1 MKWTKSKLCLLSLVV
16 LFCLSPAISSAEV
29 CYTDEDYLE
38 LTQTFEGLE
47 TDNRQQRTRITTLE
61 TDITTSETALA
72 KSDAA
77 TLNSEIALEKSEKAR
92 VVSAKA
98 IAVAQHSLQE
108 VRLSLR
114 EERKAA
120 GIRTVLAAVIAFVSG
135 LILGALL

>member
-1 MKWTKSKLCLLSLVV
+1 MKCKNLRLFSVWLVG
-16 LFCLSPAISSAEV
+16 LFCLSSAISSAEV
-29 CYTDEDYLE
+29 CYTDEDYLK
-38 LTQTFEGLE
+38 LTQTFEGLK
-47 TDNRQQRTRITTLE
+47 TDNRQQLTRIETLE
-61 TDITTSETALA
+61 MGITTSETALA
-72 KSDAA
+72 KSEAA

-98 IAVAQHSLQE
+98 IVAAQHSLQE

-135 LILGALL
+135 CILVLLL